1 MGAFCSKHN
10 ANYVSKTNCNTN
22 ITTNLTP
29 THIED
34 NFVVD
39 KAEYKFV
46 EGGFGTKTPEKWDLD
61 FLATELRTSIKTL
74 EQLSNEGSAELVKL
88 PPILNDDYSVYY
100 GEWKDG
106 KYEGKGQLFMPDGSQ
121 YIGSF
126 SNGVFNGIFYI
137 NIHLVNCLIWSG
149 EILFLNGD
157 TFKGMFSNG
166 KRRGKG
172 ILKFKNGDLFEG
184 LWNNEVRNGY
194 GVERFA
200 DGTVFMGNFK
210 NNKRSGRGEL
220 AKPDGTKYEGN
231 FNNNEITGYGMMRW
245 LNGESYTGNFRNG
258 IKHGFGTTMWKSGEF
273 VSRKGIYKD
282 GKMCGA
288 FKTVKRDGSVFDA
301 LYQDDSLVKMLTEEE
316 MKQYTHKNS
325 DRSDRS
331 SSSRTTNSFNSRRSY
346 KQYSSSNSFNRAT
359 TNGLNSA
366 NDVNSSK
373 HEPRDINPNN
383 DVNNR
388 NNNNRN
394 NNMNNRNNFTNNR
407 SNVFTNKPYR
417 GRRVQSKFNET

>member
-106 KYEGKGQLFMPDGSQ
+106 KYEGKGHLFMPDGSQ

-126 SNGVFNGIFYI
+126 SNGVFNG
-137 NIHLVNCLIWSG
+137 SG
-149 EILFLNGD
+149 EVLFLNGD
-157 TFKGMFSNG
+157 TFKGMFSNDL
-166 KRRGKG
+166 KDYG
-172 ILKFKNGDLFEG
+172 IMKSEMVMELNALLME
-184 LWNNEVRNGY
+184 L
-194 GVERFA
+194 
-200 DGTVFMGNFK
+200 

-245 LNGESYTGNFRNG
+245 VNGESYTGNFRNG

-273 VSRKGIYKD
+273 LSRKGIYKD

-366 NDVNSSK
+366 NDLNSSK